1 MVLTFNDNE
10 EDLFQRIMSY
20 VNIGTKCLAVVDT
33 HKNILRFGELEINES
48 KRIITKKN
56 SEIELTFIEFEII
69 LLERFSAKSKSMILS
84 GKNNIPVTIILL

>member
-48 KRIITKKN
+48 KRIITNTSLQLYK
-56 SEIELTFIEFEII
+56 
-69 LLERFSAKSKSMILS
+69 
-84 GKNNIPVTIILL
+84 